1 MSPYLFSLI
10 SATLIALTLTPL
22 LRRLGPAAARSRSG
36 SGGHAVEEPR
46 VGGLV
51 IFAAFA
57 VSPWLAALVSPTA
70 AHLIVPKTRE
80 FAGLLTAA
88 FLVFAVGYA
97 DDRRELWWVTRLAVQ
112 VAAAVLLYLFGYR
125 FGQISLPW
133 GGVWVL
139 GRLDPVVTVLWVVFL
154 TNAFNW
160 IDGRDGVAAGVAIFA
175 AAGMALVAYDLQ
187 HLLIAL
193 FFAALAGATL
203 GFLPFNFPAASHFLG
218 DSGAF
223 LLGFL
228 LAALSISGFVD
239 QTGRIPLTVPIVA
252 LGLPILDALVAV
264 CRRTLAG
271 QMPFRADT
279 DHLHDRV
286 ERVLGAGPRTLV
298 LSFYAIAL
306 LLATAS
312 TAMHFLRST
321 LWSMAIFL
329 ALVLLA
335 LAILGRLGYFET
347 ARRPPRGPEDHYLPG
362 GP

>member
-1 MSPYLFSLI
+1 MSPYLFGLVSASLI
-10 SATLIALTLTPL
+10 AAALTPL
-22 LRRLGPAAARSRSG
+22 LRRLGPAAVRSRSG
-36 SGGHAVEEPR
+36 SGGHLAEEPR

-51 IFAAFA
+51 IFVAFA
-57 VSPWLAALVSPTA
+57 LSPWLVALVSPTA
-70 AHLIVPKTRE
+70 AHLVLPKTRE
-80 FAGLLTAA
+80 LIGLLAAA
-88 FLVFAVGYA
+88 FLVFAIGYA
-97 DDRRELWWVTRLAVQ
+97 DDRRELSWFIRAAVQ
-112 VAAAVLLYLFGYR
+112 ILAGVLLYLFGYR
-125 FGQISLPW
+125 FGEISLPW

-139 GRLDPVVTVLWVVFL
+139 GRLDPAVTVLWLVL
-154 TNAFNW
+154 ITNAFNW

-193 FFAALAGATL
+193 LFAALAGATL
-203 GFLPFNFPAASHFLG
+203 GFLPFNFPSASHFLG
-218 DSGAF
+218 DSGAY

-239 QTGRIPLTVPIVA
+239 QTGRIPLTIPIVA
-252 LGLPILDALVAV
+252 LGLPILDMFVAV
-264 CRRTLAG
+264 CRRALTG
-271 QMPFRADT
+271 QMPFTADT

-306 LLATAS
+306 LLAAAAA
-312 TAMHFLRST
+312 AMHFLRST
-321 LWSMAIFL
+321 AWLLAICL

-335 LAILGRLGYFET
+335 LAILGRLGYFESDRHR
-347 ARRPPRGPEDHYLPG
+347 AKRSEDDFLPG